1 MCQFRRRAKANFNP
15 RTSYEVRRE
24 IGQRVCHHSG
34 YFNPRTSYEVRLT
47 TGVRLIVLRRI
58 SIHAPLTRC
67 DCLPS
72 LAANR
77 LMYFNPRTSYEVR
90 LQIFSVLRSTIRFQS
105 THLLRGA
112 TAFPIRSSPE
122 LILFQS
128 THLLRG
134 ATRSRLSLCKLIVI
148 SIHAPLTRCDTLS
161 SVTGSAFSD
170 FNPRTSYEVRL
181 IFRLLRPSTT
191 LFQSTH
197 LLRGATNVQQ
207 IAIREFNNF
216 NPRTSYEVRR
226 INIRYLRAT
235 HRISIHAPLT
245 RCD

>member
-90 LQIFSVLRSTIRFQS
+90 RPSPSAARRSLSYFNPRTSYEVRPDRVSPSVNSSSFQS

-112 TAFPIRSSPE
+112 T
-122 LILFQS
+122 LY
-128 THLLRG
+128 LLLL
-134 ATRSRLSLCKLIVI
+134 ALPFLI
-148 SIHAPLTRCDTLS
+148 SIHAPLTRCDQC
-161 SVTGSAFSD
+161 SAD
-170 FNPRTSYEVRL
+170 RDP
-181 IFRLLRPSTT
+181 
-191 LFQSTH
+191 
-197 LLRGATNVQQ
+197 
-207 IAIREFNNF
+207 
-216 NPRTSYEVRR
+216 
-226 INIRYLRAT
+226 
-235 HRISIHAPLT
+235 
-245 RCD
+245 